1 MRALHL
7 TRDFPPRSTGGLST
21 AVGSLVTALRTA
33 GVATDVISFDH
44 WRPRSGG
51 STQFETGAG
60 AALRV
65 RAGSPIDAIEATAR
79 RFRPSVIH
87 LHHENLWPFADVLRA
102 RLHCPI
108 VYTVHIL
115 QPSRTLGGTTA
126 RSRGDQ
132 AAAVQGCDLVAAP
145 SHFAAA
151 AVREAYAPPTLV
163 RLLPNIVEAA
173 DLHAPRTGGDRRVD
187 PPRVVYA
194 GRFDLAKGF
203 DVLFEIMCEALAA
216 EPTLHFDIAGGLPAN
231 RKGERRWLARW
242 NRTAPPDTAGR
253 VHFHGWIERDRLS
266 AIYSRASAQIVPS
279 RCETF
284 GLSAAEG
291 MAHGLP
297 VVAARAGALPE
308 LIADGDTGWLAPEG
322 DGRAIAARI
331 SEILAD
337 PRRAREIG
345 RRAARS
351 VRCRFNSAAVVAEVL
366 GAYTSV
372 G

>member
-7 TRDFPPRSTGGLST
+7 TRDFPPRATGGLST

-33 GVATDVISFDH
+33 GVANDVISFDH
-44 WRPRSGG
+44 WRPRAGG
-51 STQFETGAG
+51 ATRFETGAG
-60 AALRV
+60 ASLRIGS
-65 RAGSPIDAIEATAR
+65 GSPFDAIEASAR

-87 LHHENLWPFADVLRA
+87 LHHENLWPFADLLRA

-115 QPSRTLGGTTA
+115 QPSRTPGGATA
-126 RSRGDQ
+126 RSRSDQ
-132 AAAVQGCDLVAAP
+132 AAAVRGCDLVAAP

-151 AVREAYAPPTLV
+151 AVRDSYSPPRVV
-163 RLLPNIVEAA
+163 RLLPNIVEPP
-173 DLHAPRTGGDRRVD
+173 DLHEGGIGGEIRVD

-194 GRFDLAKGF
+194 GRFDHAKGF
-203 DVLFEIMCEALAA
+203 DVLFEVMREAIAT
-216 EPTLHFDIAGGLPAN
+216 EPSLHFDIAGGLPAS

-242 NRTAPPDTAGR
+242 NRTAPPAAADR
-253 VHFHGWIERDRLS
+253 VHFHGWVDRARLR

-308 LIADGDTGWLAPEG
+308 LIADGDTGLLAPEG
-322 DGRAIAARI
+322 DGGAIAARI

-337 PRRAREIG
+337 PLRAREIG
-345 RRAARS
+345 RRAAQS
-351 VRCRFNSAAVVAEVL
+351 VRCRFNSATVVAEVI
-366 GAYTSV
+366 GAYAST